1 MKQKNN
7 PIQGRGLLHPEQS
20 KNGNFAEII
29 PIPTS
34 NTGGYIYIAL
44 SDIGLV
50 KVGKTKNIAARIKQ
64 LSSGSGVDITEVA
77 AFGPFVNYGALELI
91 MHDKLTTERRSGE
104 WFATDFD
111 TVKVIAEEVTKEG
124 ITGHESAG
132 VADNSAA
139 TVYLWLDAHEWQL
152 KYEKELLP
160 ILSGDAMF
168 FLNKIGSTCAAY
180 VAEKLYNVGMI
191 ILHDGVTGYSVYPGG
206 FEKASLS
213 ELKNNWI
220 AFRDN
225 YPEDYDADDNSEF
238 TDYLIEIS
246 DKEKFSKEAE
256 TWRNDRVMRLYTES
270 VENYQRW
277 LARHMEAIS
286 HD

>member
-1 MKQKNN
+1 MNN
-7 PIQGRGLLHPEQS
+7 KTKPVTGPGFAHPENS
-20 KNGNFAEII
+20 HGGNFAENI
-29 PIPTS
+29 PVPTS

-50 KVGKTKNIAARIKQ
+50 KVGKTKNVAARIKQ

-104 WFATDFD
+104 WFAIDFD

-139 TVYLWLDAHEWQL
+139 TVYLWLDAHEWQF

-160 ILSGDAMF
+160 ILSGDATF

-180 VAEKLYNVGMI
+180 VAEKLYNAGMI

-206 FEKASLS
+206 FKKASLS
-213 ELKNNWI
+213 ELKNDWI
-220 AFRDN
+220 AFRNN

-256 TWRNDRVMRLYTES
+256 TWRNYRVMRLYTES

-277 LARHMEAIS
+277 LARHMEAS